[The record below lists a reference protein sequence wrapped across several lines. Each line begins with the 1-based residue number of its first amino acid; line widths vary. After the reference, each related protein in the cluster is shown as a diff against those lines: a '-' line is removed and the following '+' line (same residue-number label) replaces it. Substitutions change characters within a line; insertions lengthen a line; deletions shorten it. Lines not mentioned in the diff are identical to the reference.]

1 MYRPTAKSYFSGA
14 GLMDLGMELAGVNV
28 VQSLEIDR
36 QSIKTLR
43 ANFHHQIIEKDI
55 TVQTVLDQP
64 KTDTILLTFPCT
76 KYSNAADI
84 NGTRTGDDL
93 FLHAFRH
100 IALEEPEA
108 FVVEN
113 VPGMRAFPVVMEAF
127 EKIPDYY
134 VQIFC
139 PVDAMEWLPQKR
151 KRLIMIG
158 TKKRFPVAPPQN
170 SRRVPLKDLIDPV
183 PDMEIPEYIKARIT
197 GNYRDKP
204 IVSDPSDKN
213 AVAPTC
219 VAHYSKDRGTRM
231 VKDHSHP
238 LGMRPY
244 TPREYA
250 RLQGVPDSF
259 KFPVSNAQTYK
270 QIGNGVAVPVATWVG
285 KELLKYFN

>member
-1 MYRPTAKSYFSGA
+1 MYKPTAKSYFSGS
-14 GLMDLGMELAGVNV
+14 GLMDYGMALAGVNI
-28 VQSLEIDR
+28 VQSLEIDK
-36 QSIKTLR
+36 QSVKTLR
-43 ANFHHQIIEKDI
+43 ANFGHDIIEKDI

-64 KTDTILLTFPCT
+64 KTDVILLTFPCT

-113 VPGMRAFPVVMEAF
+113 VPGMRAFPVTMEAF

-134 VQIFC
+134 VQVFC
-139 PVDAMEWLPQKR
+139 PVDAMDWLPQKR

-158 TKKRFPVAPPQN
+158 TKQRFPIAPPQN
-170 SRRVPLKDLIDPV
+170 SKRVPLKDLIDPV
-183 PDMEIPEYIKARIT
+183 PNMEIPEYIKARIT

-204 IVSDPSDKN
+204 IITDPNNKN

-219 VAHYSKDRGTRM
+219 VAHYAKDRGTRM
-231 VKDHSHP
+231 VKDPSHP
-238 LGMRPY
+238 LGIRPY

-270 QIGNGVAVPVATWVG
+270 QVGNGVAVPVATWVG

>member
-14 GLMDLGMELAGVNV
+14 GLMDYGMALSGVNI
-28 VQSLEIDR
+28 VQSLEIDK
-36 QSIKTLR
+36 QSVKILK
-43 ANFHHQIIEKDI
+43 ANFRHDIIEKDI

-64 KTDTILLTFPCT
+64 ETDVILLTFPCT

-100 IALEEPEA
+100 IALEQPET

-113 VPGMRAFPVVMEAF
+113 VPGMRAFPIVMEAF
-127 EKIPDYY
+127 EKIPNYY
-134 VQIFC
+134 VQVFC
-139 PVDAMEWLPQKR
+139 PVDAQEWLPQKR

-158 TKKRFPVAPPQN
+158 TKRRFPITPPKK
-170 SRRVPLKDLIDPV
+170 SVRVPLKDLIDSV
-183 PDMEIPEYIKARIT
+183 PDMEVPAYIQARIN
-197 GNYRDKP
+197 GAYRDQP
-204 IVSDPSDKN
+204 IITDPQDKN

-231 VKDHSHP
+231 VKDPGHP

-259 KFPVSNAQTYK
+259 VFPVSDSQTYK
-270 QIGNGVAVPVATWVG
+270 QVGNGVAVPVAEWVG